1 MKIKTNKGDRV
12 ISSLMECDSWA
23 LHRSFLNGSIVE
35 GSFTITH
42 IPTGRYLFV
51 GDEESTK
58 SIFLM
63 IIKYHPNPRTLSS
76 FRALKRELI
85 KILKLHQC
93 EEEALRLSVAGDAQ
107 IKGEIK

>member
-42 IPTGRYLFV
+42 
-51 GDEESTK
+51 
-58 SIFLM
+58 
-63 IIKYHPNPRTLSS
+63 HPNPGTLSS

-93 EEEALRLSVAGDAQ
+93 EEESLRLSVAGDAQ